1 MEQLEEL
8 KTETKEKSKKT
19 IGEEIKKEAEI
30 ETKEEI
36 KNEEKIVEEK
46 SLKNQKKKK
55 KKKLTIFGFSIIR
68 LLAYFVIFSILGLI
82 IETLYG
88 LVTKGVIESRKSFL
102 YGPFCAIYGV
112 GAVIMILGLQKFKK
126 NNYTLFWGGFLIGS
140 LVEYIV
146 SWIGEMVFHVKWWD
160 YSNLPFNINGRI
172 CIWFSLFWGV
182 LAIYLM
188 TYIHPKIDKFLD
200 KFNPKILTIIVVT
213 FTIIMFLDWCISSFA
228 LKIFF
233 TRLVNNYN
241 LELQDVST
249 YQEKYTKIYENETL
263 KPIFDTLFSDEIM
276 VKTFPNLKV
285 TTKDG
290 QIILVRDIL
299 TDIQPYYFR
308 IFTPNIKK

>member
-8 KTETKEKSKKT
+8 KTETEEKSKKT
-19 IGEEIKKEAEI
+19 MEEKLQKGTEI
-30 ETKEEI
+30 ATKEEI
-36 KNEEKIVEEK
+36 KNEEKVVEGK
-46 SLKNQKKKK
+46 SLKNQKKRKK
-55 KKKLTIFGFSIIR
+55 KKFTMFGFSIIR

-112 GAVIMILGLQKFKK
+112 GAVVMILGLQKFKK

-140 LVEYIV
+140 FVEYIV

-172 CIWFSLFWGV
+172 CIWFSLFWGI

-285 TTKDG
+285 TTKEG
-290 QIILVRDIL
+290 KVILVRDIL
-299 TDIQPYYFR
+299 KDIQPYYFR
-308 IFTPNIKK
+308 VFTPNAQK

>member
-8 KTETKEKSKKT
+8 KTETEEKSKKT
-19 IGEEIKKEAEI
+19 MEEKLQKETEI
-30 ETKEEI
+30 ATKEKI
-36 KNEEKIVEEK
+36 KSEEKVIEGK

-112 GAVIMILGLQKFKK
+112 GAVVMILGLQKFKK
-126 NNYTLFWGGFLIGS
+126 NNYTLFLGGFLIGS

-249 YQEKYTKIYENETL
+249 YQEKYTKLYENETL

-285 TTKDG
+285 TTKEG
-290 QIILVRDIL
+290 KVILVRDIL
-299 TDIQPYYFR
+299 KDIQPYYFR
-308 IFTPNIKK
+308 VFTPNAKK

>member
-55 KKKLTIFGFSIIR
+55 KKKLTIFGFSITR

-285 TTKDG
+285 TTKEG
-290 QIILVRDIL
+290 KVILVRDIL
-299 TDIQPYYFR
+299 KDIQPYYFR
-308 IFTPNIKK
+308 VFTPSAKK

>member
-8 KTETKEKSKKT
+8 KNETEEKSKKAM
-19 IGEEIKKEAEI
+19 EEKLQKETEI
-30 ETKEEI
+30 ATKEEI
-36 KNEEKIVEEK
+36 KTEEKVIEGK
-46 SLKNQKKKK
+46 SLKNQK

-112 GAVIMILGLQKFKK
+112 GAVVMILGLQKFKK